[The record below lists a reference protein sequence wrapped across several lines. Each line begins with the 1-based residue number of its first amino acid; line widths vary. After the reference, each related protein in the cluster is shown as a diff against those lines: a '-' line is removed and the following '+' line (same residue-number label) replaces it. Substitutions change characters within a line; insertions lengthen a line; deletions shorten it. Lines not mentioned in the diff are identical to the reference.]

1 VASSAQKRVTSLDV
15 AREAGVARATVS
27 YVLNRTPHQ
36 SIPEGTRQRVFD
48 AATRLGYMPSAAA
61 RTLRRGRSDLVLC
74 FLPAWPIGSAAGS
87 FVSEL
92 TEAFD
97 RRGLTLVF
105 RTEGA
110 RSRSLREIWQEI
122 SPAAVLSHRPINP
135 DDEEA
140 MRAAGVQAVAI
151 LFSEVATSVG
161 HMVRPDALIGRMQAE
176 HLIAAGHSRLGYAY
190 PDVPSLEDFAK
201 PRLAGVEDACRDA
214 AVAPPEVRPVA
225 LDAGAA
231 AAAIQAWRSSET
243 PITAVCAYNDETA
256 QALLAGARLL
266 DVVVPRD
273 LAVIGVD
280 DIPAACLTN
289 PPLTTIAVDHRVEA
303 ERIVEIVM
311 TSLRNDSPAQAPD
324 ETAMLR
330 LVERESV

>member
-1 VASSAQKRVTSLDV
+1 MATNAQKRVTSLDV
-15 AREAGVARATVS
+15 AREAGVARSTVS

-36 SIPEGTRQRVFD
+36 TIPEATRQRVFD

-110 RSRSLREIWQEI
+110 HSRSLTEIWQEM
-122 SPAAVLSHRPINP
+122 SPAAVLSYRPIDP
-135 DDEEA
+135 DEENA
-140 MRAAGVQAVAI
+140 MRAAGVHAVAI

-161 HMVRPDALIGRMQAE
+161 HSIRPDALIGRMQAQ
-176 HLIAAGHSRLGYAY
+176 HLVAVGHTRLGYAF
-190 PDVPSLEDFAK
+190 PAITSLEDFAK
-201 PRLAGVEDACRDA
+201 PRLGGVEAACLEAGVAQPDVR
-214 AVAPPEVRPVA
+214 AVE
-225 LDAGAA
+225 LDAGSA
-231 AAAIQAWRSSET
+231 AAAIQAWRSQEEQ
-243 PITAVCAYNDETA
+243 ITAVCAYNDEIA

-266 DVVVPRD
+266 GVAVPRD
-273 LAVIGVD
+273 LAVIGAD
-280 DIPAACLTN
+280 DIPAAQLAN
-289 PPLTTIAVDHRVEA
+289 PPLTTIAIDHRLEA
-303 ERIVEIVM
+303 ERIVKIV
-311 TSLRNDSPAQAPD
+311 TASLGSDDAAQEPD
-324 ETAMLR
+324 VAGMFR
-330 LVERESV
+330 LVERESA